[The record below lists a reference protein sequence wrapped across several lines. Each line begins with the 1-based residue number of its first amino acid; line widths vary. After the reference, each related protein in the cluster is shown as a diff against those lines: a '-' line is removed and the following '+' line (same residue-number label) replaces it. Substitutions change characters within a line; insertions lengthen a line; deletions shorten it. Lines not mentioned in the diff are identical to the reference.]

1 MLRKEPFRKK
11 AFSLRNKMSDV
22 RDDDPAFIGRGLK
35 NSSATRIK
43 NNLSNERVFLS
54 VYPSSSLYG

>member
-22 RDDDPAFIGRGLK
+22 RDDYPAFIGRGLK
-35 NSSATRIK
+35 SSFATRIK
-43 NNLSNERVFLS
+43 NNLPNERVFLS